1 MRVIKHLHKDGTSG
15 FTRNDG
21 WNLKTW
27 ERNFEGEKVSHKV
40 DYLIHTNGHVIT
52 SQYKAY
58 NDYVRMAMMIGL
70 IFKHVATVN
79 GGKLVMWCDNCSI
92 HNVEKLKPI
101 WEAANVVPAFLPP
114 NLTHLLQVMDLVVNG
129 PIKAHIRSLRSDRLM
144 NYFNRYNITFTAELN
159 KPKEQS
165 KIPKWDPPKPTETF
179 VSLFKP

>member
-58 NDYVRMAMMIGL
+58 NDYVRMAMMIDL
-70 IFKHVATVN
+70 IFKPAATAN
-79 GGKLVMWCDNCSI
+79 GGKLLMWCDNCSI
-92 HNVEKLKPI
+92 HTSHVEKLNMGSCKCCSCLFATKSHTSSSSYGFSCKWTYQSSHKI
-101 WEAANVVPAFLPP
+101 SA
-114 NLTHLLQVMDLVVNG
+114 
-129 PIKAHIRSLRSDRLM
+129 IR
-144 NYFNRYNITFTAELN
+144 
-159 KPKEQS
+159 
-165 KIPKWDPPKPTETF
+165 
-179 VSLFKP
+179 